1 MISNFDEFNSKEIE
15 EASLDNNTLNLVF
28 VKKILFIKKK
38 TTLSIQANEDI
49 SSIRVDLL
57 KKGTFINGQLKDK
70 LTLTLKDNTQF
81 QYKVTFK
88 VKDIIRK

>member
-1 MISNFDEFNSKEIE
+1 MISNFYEFDSKEIE
-15 EASLDNNTLNLVF
+15 EASLVNNTLNLVF

-57 KKGTFINGQLKDK
+57 KKGTFINGQLKEK

-88 VKDIIRK
+88 VKDIIKK